1 MQPRILL
8 NFLVAPRTMSGII
21 PPLVQDFAL
30 LIVEFNEILVNST
43 LRPVNVLLDGS
54 RALC

>member
-1 MQPRILL
+1 MLG
-8 NFLVAPRTMSGII
+8 LV
-21 PPLVQDFAL
+21 PLQMQDFAL
-30 LIVEFNEILVNST
+30 LLVEFNEILVNST